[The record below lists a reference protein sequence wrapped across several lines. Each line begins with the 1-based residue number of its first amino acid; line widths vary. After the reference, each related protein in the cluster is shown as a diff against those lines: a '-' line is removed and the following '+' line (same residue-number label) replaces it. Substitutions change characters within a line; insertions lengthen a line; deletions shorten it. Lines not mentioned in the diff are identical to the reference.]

1 MIHLHLENISINSMK
16 KVSGIFLGKKNTLK
30 QFRYE
35 SVQNEAVG
43 AFSGDKNKVIENY
56 WVKNKENWEGD

>member
-1 MIHLHLENISINSMK
+1 MK